1 MADKAVVL
9 TDANFAKEVG
19 EGVSLVDFGATWCPP
34 CRMQE
39 PIIEKLVG
47 RFAGRAKVCKLNVDD
62 GQETAA
68 RFGVQSVPTLIVF
81 KGGDE
86 VQRLVGLQTEDKLA
100 EALEAALG
108 G

>member
-47 RFAGRAKVCKLNVDD
+47 RFAGRAKVGTLNVDD
-62 GQETAA
+62 GRETAA

-81 KGGDE
+81 KSGDE
-86 VQRLVGLQTEDKLA
+86 VQRLVGLQTEVKLA

>member
-1 MADKAVVL
+1 MADEVVTV
-9 TDANFAKEVG
+9 TDKDFAEKTGKDVA
-19 EGVSLVDFGATWCPP
+19 LVDFGATWCPP

-39 PIIEKLVG
+39 PIVEKLAG
-47 RFAGRAKVCKLNVDD
+47 RFAGRAVVAKLDID
-62 GQETAA
+62 TGQETAA

-86 VQRLVGLQTEDKLA
+86 VQRFVGLQTEEKLA
-100 EALEAALG
+100 GALEAALG